1 MQKYLLLLFILSF
14 STIDYAQV
22 IKITCHDSQQYTKS
36 GFINNP
42 NKILTA
48 PDYKTEKIIVDCDY
62 VINLQEKTLFF
73 ESRSNPGSFNRQ
85 LNISQF
91 NTDEFI
97 ISYADGYIDNPMNS
111 QFDVLLFLNTQKETF
126 EYLYYDKLSNSTTV
140 YPTGKITMTVNHNL

>member
-36 GFINNP
+36 GLINNP
-42 NKILTA
+42 NKILAA
-48 PDYKTEKIIVDCDY
+48 PDYKTEKTIVDCDY

-73 ESRSNPGSFNRQ
+73 ESRSNPRSFNRQ
-85 LNISQF
+85 LNISKI

-126 EYLYYDKLSNSTTV
+126 EYLYYDKFSNSTTV
-140 YPTGKITMTVNHNL
+140 YPTGKITMTVNQNL

>member
-140 YPTGKITMTVNHNL
+140 YPTGKITMIVNHNL